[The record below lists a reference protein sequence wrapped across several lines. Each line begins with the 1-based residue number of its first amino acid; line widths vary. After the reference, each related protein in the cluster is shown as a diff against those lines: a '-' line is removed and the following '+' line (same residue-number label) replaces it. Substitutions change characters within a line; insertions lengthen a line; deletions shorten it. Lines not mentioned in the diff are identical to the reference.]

1 MHGRQSFAVAL
12 VVCAGLVLLAAPA
25 LGLTDGVLTQEDVD
39 NETTNESDALGQQI
53 SSFAQASAADANA
66 TMDMGMWNA
75 SVNDSDDAESEVDG
89 RLSALERRLE
99 RLQNRSDE
107 LEAMRDNE
115 TIHEQVYEAR
125 ASAIQRQIANVESAI
140 NHTNETAQ
148 RYGVAVDAD
157 KLERLRSNASNMTG
171 PEVSAIA
178 RNLTNAPRGPPADA
192 GPPDHAG
199 PGNETDGGPPDA
211 PGQNDNETDA
221 GPGDGDPPGQAGGPD
236 DGNETGGGPPD
247 DAGPGDKS
255 GGGPPQD
262 DGGDD
267 SEDTEAD
274 TEDE

>member
-25 LGLTDGVLTQEDVD
+25 LGLTDGVLTQDDVD

-66 TMDMGMWNA
+66 TMDMEMWNA

-89 RLSALERRLE
+89 RLGALERRLE
-99 RLQNRSDE
+99 RLQNTSDE
-107 LEAMRDNE
+107 LEAMRDND

-125 ASAIQRQIANVESAI
+125 ASAIQRQIANVESSL

-178 RNLTNAPRGPPADA
+178 RNLTNAPRGPPDHA
-192 GPPDHAG
+192 GPPDDAG
-199 PGNETDGGPPDA
+199 PGNETDGGPPDD
-211 PGQNDNETDA
+211 PGQSGNQTDA
-221 GPGDGDPPGQAGGPD
+221 GPGDGGPPGQAGGPD
-236 DGNETGGGPPD
+236 DGNQTSGPPD
-247 DAGPGDKS
+247 DAGPGDNS
-255 GGGPPQD
+255 GGGPGQD
-262 DGGDD
+262 GADD
-267 SEDTEAD
+267 DADDTEAD
-274 TEDE
+274 TEDQ